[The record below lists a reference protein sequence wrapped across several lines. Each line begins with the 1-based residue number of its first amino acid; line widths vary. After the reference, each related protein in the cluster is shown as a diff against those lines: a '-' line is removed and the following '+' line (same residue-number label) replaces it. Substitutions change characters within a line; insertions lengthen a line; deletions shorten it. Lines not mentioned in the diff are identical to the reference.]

1 MKRFRISSLSMSAL
15 IFILGA
21 ALTQSVGFAKDNMEH
36 TSTVFKGAK
45 VNGGTVTHIRAGNKS
60 ILKLSPDFK
69 IPDTPDPHWQVIDSK
84 GESHLLQ
91 ALKVKDGL
99 TNLEITLPGH
109 VPDVAKVQIWCA
121 FAQVL
126 LGESSFARPVR

>member
-1 MKRFRISSLSMSAL
+1 MKRFCISSLAMSAL

-45 VNGGTVTHIRAGNKS
+45 VNGGTVTHTRVGNKS
-60 ILKLSPDFK
+60 ILKLSADFK

-121 FAQVL
+121 FAQVV
-126 LGESSFARPVR
+126 LGEASFAKPVR

>member
-1 MKRFRISSLSMSAL
+1 MKRFRISSLALSAL
-15 IFILGA
+15 LFILGA
-21 ALTQSVGFAKDNMEH
+21 ALTHSVGFAKSDMEH

-45 VNGGTVTHIRAGNKS
+45 VNGGTVTHMRVGNKS

-91 ALKVKDGL
+91 ALKVKDGIS
-99 TNLEITLPGH
+99 NLEITLPGH

-121 FAQVL
+121 FAQVV
-126 LGESSFARPVR
+126 LGESSFAKPVK

>member
-1 MKRFRISSLSMSAL
+1 MKRFCISSLAMSAL
-15 IFILGA
+15 ILILGA
-21 ALTQSVGFAKDNMEH
+21 ALTQSVGFAKSDMEH

-45 VNGGTVTHIRAGNKS
+45 VNGGTVTHTRVGNKS
-60 ILKLSPDFK
+60 ILKLSADFK

-121 FAQVL
+121 FAQVV
-126 LGESSFARPVR
+126 LGEASFAKPVR

>member
-1 MKRFRISSLSMSAL
+1 MKRFPVTSAAMIAL
-15 IFILGA
+15 IFVLGA
-21 ALTQSVGFAKDNMEH
+21 ALTVSVGFAKHDEQH

-45 VNGGTVTHIRAGNKS
+45 VNGGTVTHMRAGNKS
-60 ILKLSPDFK
+60 ILKLSADFK

-91 ALKVKDGL
+91 ALKVKDGIS
-99 TNLEITLPGH
+99 NLEITLPGH

-121 FAQVL
+121 YAQVL
-126 LGESSFARPVR
+126 LGESSFAKPVK